1 MYLNMLF
8 LTALFIVAGLPSSV
22 STPLAPPSPDISSS
36 FLRSSSSDSASVFL
50 RVAVVFAASVATG
63 LSVYIPYPALTFTHV
78 FGSFFW
84 GPEEGERTV
93 TSSLSCVASLFERSV
108 LLVPMATVVYK
119 AAASLQGG
127 TIARVRKIDPVVWVN
142 LSPSRRG
149 TIIFRALVGRK

>member
-50 RVAVVFAASVATG
+50 RVVVVFAASVATG

-84 GPEEGERTV
+84 GGGPEEGERTV

-108 LLVPMATVVYK
+108 LLLPMAAVVYK

-127 TIARVRKIDPVVWVN
+127 TIARV
-142 LSPSRRG
+142 
-149 TIIFRALVGRK
+149 